1 MVPTRVVVEPIEFGP
16 VRRRRPSWILP
27 IGIGLSVLVLAAAVL
42 APRVTLPWEPPA
54 AVPTKIAQIVPPPA
68 VAQPT
73 LAPTVARSTATTE
86 PPTVTPVA
94 SGAGSPTPVLRIA
107 AGSRTARITVPTNG
121 DRVGES
127 VIVRGT
133 VDGPLSANEHLWLV
147 LRPRQGPDNWWAVEQ
162 EIRPAP
168 NGAWES
174 TAYFGGES
182 GLFHRLAVGIADAD
196 GHRTITQHLAARPGQ
211 PFERG
216 LPTGFTRLDEISVEK
231 NVP

>member
-27 IGIGLSVLVLAAAVL
+27 IGIVLGLLVLAAAVL

-54 AVPTKIAQIVPPPA
+54 AVPTEIAQIVPPP
-68 VAQPT
+68 T
-73 LAPTVARSTATTE
+73 LPPTVTRPTPTTA
-86 PPTVTPVA
+86 PPTVTPIA

-107 AGSRTARITVPTNG
+107 ADSRTARITVPTNG

-133 VDGPLSANEHLWLV
+133 LDGPLGANEHLWLV

-174 TAYFGGES
+174 KAYFGGES
-182 GLFHRLAVGIADAD
+182 GLFHRLAVGIADAE

-211 PFERG
+211 PFEGG